1 MRETFKVNE
10 QEYSLLSK
18 LKRVQQKL
26 QSKETLTDEEYQF
39 LLGSEAPTFKSAKLR
54 ETDLNKENMG
64 YQRKVQL
71 RRNQMQIDQMKRE
84 KEFKYEQINK
94 LELVEF
100 HEGFVSKQKPVYFLQ
115 NEIATIDEK
124 ILELEEQNET
134 IKKEMANAD

>member
-115 NEIATIDEK
+115 NEIATIEEK
-124 ILELEEQNET
+124 ILELEEQNEN
-134 IKKEMANAD
+134 IEKEMANAD

>member
-1 MRETFKVNE
+1 MRESFKVNE
-10 QEYSLLSK
+10 QEYSVLSK

-26 QSKETLTDEEYQF
+26 QAKETLTDEEYQF

-54 ETDLNKENMG
+54 ETDLNKENTE

-71 RRNQMQIDQMKRE
+71 RRNKMQIEQMKRE
-84 KEFKYEQINK
+84 KDFKEEQIHK

-115 NEIATIDEK
+115 NEIATIEEK
-124 ILELEEQNET
+124 IMELEEQNGNIE
-134 IKKEMANAD
+134 KEMANAH

>member
-1 MRETFKVNE
+1 MRESFKVNE
-10 QEYSLLSK
+10 QEYSVLSK

-26 QSKETLTDEEYQF
+26 QAKEQLTDEEYQF

-54 ETDLNKENMG
+54 ETDLNKENTE

-71 RRNQMQIDQMKRE
+71 RRNKMQIEQMKRE
-84 KEFKYEQINK
+84 KDFKEEQIHK

-124 ILELEEQNET
+124 ILELEEQNDNIE
-134 IKKEMANAD
+134 KEMVK

>member
-124 ILELEEQNET
+124 ILELEEQNDNIE
-134 IKKEMANAD
+134 KEMVK

>member
-1 MRETFKVNE
+1 MRESFKVNE
-10 QEYSLLSK
+10 QEYSVLSK

-26 QSKETLTDEEYQF
+26 QAKEQLTDEEYQF

-54 ETDLNKENMG
+54 ETDLNKENTE

-71 RRNQMQIDQMKRE
+71 RRNKMQIEQMKRE
-84 KEFKYEQINK
+84 KDFKEEQIHK

-100 HEGFVSKQKPVYFLQ
+100 HEGFVAKQKPVYFLQ

-124 ILELEEQNET
+124 ILELEEQNDNIE
-134 IKKEMANAD
+134 KEMVK

>member
-1 MRETFKVNE
+1 MRESFKVNE
-10 QEYSLLSK
+10 QEYSVLSK

-26 QSKETLTDEEYQF
+26 QAKEQLTDEEYQF

-54 ETDLNKENMG
+54 ETDLNKENTE

-71 RRNQMQIDQMKRE
+71 RRNKMQIEQMKRE
-84 KEFKYEQINK
+84 KDFKEEQIHK

-115 NEIATIDEK
+115 NEIATIEEK
-124 ILELEEQNET
+124 IMELEEQNGNIE
-134 IKKEMANAD
+134 KEMANAH